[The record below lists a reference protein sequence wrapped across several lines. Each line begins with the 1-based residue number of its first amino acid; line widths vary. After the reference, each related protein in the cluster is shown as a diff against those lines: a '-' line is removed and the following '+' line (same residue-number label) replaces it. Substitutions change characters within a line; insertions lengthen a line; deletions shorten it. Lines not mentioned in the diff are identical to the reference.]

1 MKLTEVTLYT
11 MKMRMKTPF
20 VTSFGTIQDKTV
32 IIIKAT
38 EETGVVGW
46 GEGVA
51 FDHPS
56 YTEETAKT
64 TLHMLKDFLI
74 PIVLHKEI
82 THPDE
87 VNRLFQPI
95 RRNMMAKSAIE
106 GAIWDI
112 YAQLTNQTLAAA
124 IGGTRDKIEIGIS
137 IGLQPTS
144 EQLFQV
150 IEKRLNEGYKRIK
163 IKIKPGK
170 DIELVRAIRE
180 RFGTIPLMADANS
193 AYTMGDLPLLKEL
206 DKYELMMIEQPL
218 AYDDLVE
225 HAMLQKTLA
234 TPICLDESITSLAD
248 VKRAVMLGSCKV
260 VNLKIARVGGI
271 TEAKKIHDYCVE
283 QGINLWCGGMLEAGI
298 GRAHAVAI
306 SSLSGFT
313 MPGDTAGSSHYWYED
328 IIEPEVVVENGFI
341 QVPKKTGLGYK
352 VKQSFI
358 EQSADQKIVLS
369 KRLGFINT

>member
-20 VTSFGTIQDKTV
+20 ITSFGTVQDKTV
-32 IIIKAT
+32 IVIKAT
-38 EETGVVGW
+38 DETGVIGW

-51 FDHPS
+51 FDAPS

-64 TLHMLKDFLI
+64 TLHMLQDFLI
-74 PIVLHKEI
+74 PIVLHREI
-82 THPDE
+82 AHPDE
-87 VNRLFQPI
+87 VNRLFQSI

-106 GAIWDI
+106 GGIWDI

-137 IGLQPTS
+137 IGLQPTN

-170 DIELVRAIRE
+170 DVGLVRAIRE
-180 RFGTIPLMADANS
+180 RFGNIPLMADANS
-193 AYTMGDLPLLKEL
+193 AYTIEDLPLLKEL
-206 DKYELMMIEQPL
+206 DKYGLMMIEQPL

-225 HAMLQKTLA
+225 HAILQKKLT

-271 TEAKKIHDYCVE
+271 TEAKNIHDYCVE
-283 QGINLWCGGMLEAGI
+283 QGIAVWCGGMLEAGI

-328 IIEPEVVVENGFI
+328 IIEPEIIVENGFI
-341 QVPKKTGLGYK
+341 EVSNKTGLGYT
-352 VKQSFI
+352 VRQSFI
-358 EQSADQKIVLS
+358 EQMADQKIVLS
-369 KRLGFINT
+369 

>member
-1 MKLTEVTLYT
+1 MKLTEVRVYT
-11 MKMRMKTPF
+11 MKMRLKVPF
-20 VTSFGTIQDKTV
+20 ITSFGTIQDKTV
-32 IIIKAT
+32 IVIKAT
-38 EETGVVGW
+38 DETGVVGW

-74 PIVLHKEI
+74 PIVLHREI
-82 THPDE
+82 AHPDE

-106 GAIWDI
+106 GAVWDV
-112 YAQLTNQTLAAA
+112 YAQRTNQTLATA
-124 IGGTRDKIEIGIS
+124 IGGTRDKIDIGIS
-137 IGLQPTS
+137 IGLQPTN

-163 IKIKPGK
+163 IKIKPRK
-170 DIELVRAIRE
+170 DVELLRAIRE
-180 RFGTIPLMADANS
+180 RFGQIPLMADANS
-193 AYTMGDLPLLKEL
+193 AYTIEDLPLLREL
-206 DKYELMMIEQPL
+206 DEYGLMMIEQPL

-225 HAMLQKTLA
+225 HAMLQKTLT

-306 SSLSGFT
+306 SSLAGFT

-328 IIEPEVVVENGFI
+328 IIEPEVIVENGFI
-341 QVPKKTGLGYK
+341 QVSSRPGLGYT
-352 VKQSFI
+352 VRQSFI
-358 EQSADQKIVLS
+358 EQHADQKIVLS
-369 KRLGFINT
+369 

>member
-1 MKLTEVTLYT
+1 MKLTEVILYT
-11 MKMRMKTPF
+11 IKMRLKAPF
-20 VTSFGTIQDKTV
+20 MTSFGTVQNKTV

-38 EETGVVGW
+38 DETGVVGW

-64 TLHMLKDFLI
+64 TLHMLQDFLI
-74 PIVLHKEI
+74 PTVLHKEMA
-82 THPDE
+82 HPDE
-87 VNRLFQPI
+87 VNHLFQPI

-106 GAIWDI
+106 GAMWDI
-112 YAQLTNQTLAAA
+112 YAQLTNQPLAAA
-124 IGGTRDKIEIGIS
+124 IGGTRDNIEIGIS
-137 IGLQPTS
+137 IGLQPTN

-150 IEKRLNEGYKRIK
+150 IEQHLNEGYKRIK

-170 DIELVRAIRE
+170 DLELVRAIRQ
-180 RFGTIPLMADANS
+180 RFGNIPLMADANS
-193 AYTMGDLPLLKEL
+193 AYTIEDLPLLREL

-225 HAMLQKTLA
+225 HAILQKKLA

-283 QGINLWCGGMLEAGI
+283 QRIAVWCGGMLEAGI

-313 MPGDTAGSSHYWYED
+313 MPGDTAGSNHYWYED
-328 IIEPEVVVENGFI
+328 IIEPEVIVENGFI
-341 QVPKKTGLGYK
+341 QVSNKTGLGYT

-358 EQSADQKIVLS
+358 ERNAVQKIVLS
-369 KRLGFINT
+369 

>member
-11 MKMRMKTPF
+11 MKMRMKSPF

-32 IIIKAT
+32 IVIKAKD
-38 EETGVVGW
+38 ETGVVGW

-51 FDHPS
+51 FDDPS

-64 TLHMLKDFLI
+64 TLHMLQDFLI
-74 PIVLHKEI
+74 PMLMHKEI
-82 THPDE
+82 EHPDE
-87 VNRLFQPI
+87 LNAIFQPI

-106 GAIWDI
+106 GAMWEL
-112 YAQLTNQTLAAA
+112 YAQRTNQALATS
-124 IGGTRDKIEIGIS
+124 IGGVKDKIEIGIS
-137 IGLQPTS
+137 IGLQPTL

-150 IEKRLNEGYKRIK
+150 IEKHLNEGYKRIK

-180 RFGTIPLMADANS
+180 RFGNISLMADANS
-193 AYTMGDLPLLKEL
+193 AYTLADIPLLKEL
-206 DKYELMMIEQPL
+206 DKYGLMMIEQPL
-218 AYDDLVE
+218 AHDDLIE
-225 HAMLQKTLA
+225 HAILQQELT

-248 VKRAVMLGSCKV
+248 MKRAVMLGSCKV

-283 QGINLWCGGMLEAGI
+283 HGIALWCGGMLEAGI

-313 MPGDTAGSSHYWYED
+313 MPGDTAGSNRYWYED
-328 IIEPEVVVENGFI
+328 IIEPEVTVENGLI
-341 QVPKKTGLGYK
+341 EVPKKTGLGYT
-352 VKQSFI
+352 VKQSYI
-358 EQSADQKIVLS
+358 ERMADQKIVLS
-369 KRLGFINT
+369 

>member
-1 MKLTEVTLYT
+1 
-11 MKMRMKTPF
+11 
-20 VTSFGTIQDKTV
+20 
-32 IIIKAT
+32 
-38 EETGVVGW
+38 
-46 GEGVA
+46 
-51 FDHPS
+51 
-56 YTEETAKT
+56 
-64 TLHMLKDFLI
+64 MLKDFLI
-74 PIVLHKEI
+74 PTILHKEI
-82 THPDE
+82 VHPDE

-112 YAQLTNQTLAAA
+112 YAQLTNQTLAATV
-124 IGGTRDKIEIGIS
+124 GGTRDKIEIGIS
-137 IGLQPTS
+137 IGLQPTY

-150 IEKRLNEGYKRIK
+150 IEKHLNDGYKRIK

-170 DIELVRAIRE
+170 DVELVRAIRQQ
-180 RFGTIPLMADANS
+180 FGNIPLMADANS
-193 AYTMGDLPLLKEL
+193 AYTIEDLPLLKEL

-225 HAMLQKTLA
+225 HAILQKTLA

-283 QGINLWCGGMLEAGI
+283 QGMDLWCGGMLEAGI

-328 IIEPEVVVENGFI
+328 IIEPEVIVENGLI

-358 EQSADQKIVLS
+358 EQLADQKIVLS
-369 KRLGFINT
+369 